1 MIQKTSENG
10 IVKPAGFDT
19 VQGSFNV
26 NEDEVTVTAH
36 LPITIRLNRKDGT
49 FTDGSDLSPFNPAL
63 IEALKADAEAVN
75 AQF

>member
-1 MIQKTSENG
+1 MITKTSESG
-10 IVKPAGFDT
+10 TVKPAGFDT

-26 NEDEVTVTAH
+26 NENEVTVTVH
-36 LPITIRLNRKDGT
+36 LPLTIRLDRTDGT
-49 FTDGSDLSPFNPAL
+49 FTDDSDFSPFNPAL